1 MAFDI
6 EFLSSIIQFYSNSVW
21 VMFLVTMALAPV
33 TIWIFKKYFP
43 YFTAQKDLFPVG
55 DKVLKRKE

>member
-1 MAFDI
+1 MGYVFSDHGIGTGYYMDI
-6 EFLSSIIQFYSNSVW
+6 Q
-21 VMFLVTMALAPV
+21 
-33 TIWIFKKYFP
+33 KYFP